1 MRGSVAL
8 RNQTK
13 KIIDQA
19 DIKTVRMVFAMLEA
33 EKENDWWDTLD
44 PKERASV
51 ERGMKD
57 AEAGRVYSHEAVMKK
72 IKKWRLK

>member
-44 PKERASV
+44 PKERGSI
-51 ERGMKD
+51 ERGIKD
-57 AEAGRVYSHEAVMKK
+57 AEEGRVYSNETVMKK
-72 IKKWRLK
+72 IKKWRSK

>member
-13 KIIDQA
+13 KFIDQA
-19 DIKTVRMVFAMLEA
+19 DIKTVRMVYAMLEA
-33 EKENDWWDTLD
+33 DKENDWWDSLE
-44 PKERASV
+44 PKEKASI

-57 AEAGRVYSHEAVMKK
+57 AEEGRVYSHEAVMKK
-72 IKKWRLK
+72 IKKWRSK